1 MALVVRD
8 RVKETTT
15 TVGTGAYLLA
25 GAVTGYQSF
34 STVGNL
40 NTTYYCATDGTN
52 WEVGIGTYTTSG
64 PGLTRDT
71 ILASSNAGSAV
82 SWSAGSKD
90 IFLTYP
96 ADKSVYVDGTS
107 ITPGST
113 GILAIANGG
122 TGQTTANAAL
132 NALLPSQGGNGG
144 KYLKTNGTSTLWDT
158 SPVGQLYAENPSSP
172 TSPTATGA
180 NAVAIGNGSSAA
192 STNAFAFAGG
202 SVASTNSNSIAG
214 GLSAA
219 VSGAGA
225 RNLALF
231 GTTSVSDSVAIGNN
245 SASGGATI
253 VGGAGGVALSGSYV
267 NGSDA
272 FAAAIGTN
280 SSTTGA
286 VAASAIAVG
295 LNNYAVSQ
303 KDVAI
308 GGQNNAAQ
316 GGTSVIV
323 GGSFNQTNGLLSFI
337 TGGSNNITNATFS
350 GAMGSYANG
359 DLYGKVAHA
368 AGNFSVVGDAQTGR
382 LVLMRGTTSNTPA
395 VLTAAAG
402 VAGTVN
408 QLILP
413 NNSAQAFTGIII
425 ARQQAAGG
433 SDYAAWEIKGAILR
447 GANAA
452 STTLGSFNIN
462 KLSATAGASAWTI
475 GLSADTTNGGLAITA
490 TGAAATNIRWV
501 ATVQTAEVIYA

>member
-8 RVKETTT
+8 RVKETTA

-64 PGLTRDT
+64 PGLTRDI
-71 ILASSNAGSAV
+71 ILSSSNAGNAV

-96 ADKSVYVDGTS
+96 ADRSVYVDGTA
-107 ITPGST
+107 ITPGAT
-113 GILAIANGG
+113 GVLAIANGG

-172 TSPTATGA
+172 TAPTATGT
-180 NAVAIGNGSSAA
+180 NAVAIGNGSTASATE
-192 STNAFAFAGG
+192 SFALADGD
-202 SVASTNSNSIAG
+202 
-214 GLSAA
+214 
-219 VSGAGA
+219 VS
-225 RNLALF
+225 
-231 GTTSVSDSVAIGNN
+231 SSDTRSVAIGFGA
-245 SASGGATI
+245 SAGGFGYNIAIFASNSGGDSTAI
-253 VGGAGGVALSGSYV
+253 GRNSSGGGASVVSGGGVVALSGSRAS
-267 NGSDA
+267 GSDS
-272 FAAAIGTN
+272 FAAAISANT
-280 SSTTGA
+280 STTGA
-286 VAASAIAVG
+286 GAASA
-295 LNNYAVSQ
+295 
-303 KDVAI
+303 VAI
-308 GGQNNAAQ
+308 GLNAYAPNTRDIALGGELNVAQ
-316 GGTSVIV
+316 GGTSTVV
-323 GGSFNQTNGLLSFI
+323 GGYGNVASGTGSFI
-337 TGGSNNITNATFS
+337 IGGWGNTTS
-350 GAMGSYANG
+350 GTYSGVVGLEADSA
-359 DLYGKVAHA
+359 LFGKFAHA
-368 AGNFSVVGDAQTGR
+368 SGRFTTTGDAQYGR
-382 LVLMRGTTSNTPA
+382 FILRRGTTTTAPV
-395 VLTAAAG
+395 VLTTNNSPAG
-402 VAGTVN
+402 VTN
-408 QLILP
+408 QIILP
-413 NNSAQAFTGIII
+413 DNSAQAFTGIII